1 MKWAKLFPDECQG
14 YGTGPMDDYS
24 WEYLLG
30 WEENKSSITTV
41 VVEDGVTSIGD
52 SAFFE
57 CTSLTSVTIPNNV
70 SKISVGAF
78 RGCESLTSVL
88 IPDSVTEIKMCAF
101 VDCKR
106 LMDITLPASLTS
118 IGASAFNACH
128 KLKNIMIP
136 DKVSKIGNGAFMF
149 CFDLETVTIPASVT
163 EIEED
168 AFVCCGSLKSISVS
182 PDNSAYS
189 SEDGVLFNKDKTR
202 LIRYPVGKEGDIYS
216 IPTSVTEICKEA
228 FAKCC
233 SLKNITIPNSVS
245 KIGDRAFELCDG
257 LTSITLPDG
266 ITEIGDCTFRC
277 RRLMSIAIPAGV
289 TKIEERAFSEC
300 VSLKC
305 IAVSP
310 DNPAF
315 ISVDGILFN
324 KDKTRLIMYPADK
337 EGDAYSIP
345 TSVTEIGRGAFA
357 RCRNLKVITIPD
369 SVTEIG
375 DWAFAKCKGLR
386 TITIPDGVMIGIDV
400 FLFCFGLERVYYKGR
415 VLEPVDGESIYTG
428 TPETLISYYPKGDS
442 SWEKAIKDGRW
453 QGRRAEPW
461 EPDLEG

>member
-1 MKWAKLFPDECQG
+1 MKKLATLLFAAMLAGQAWAEYFTVGDLTYTITGANTVSISGADSFGE
-14 YGTGPMDDYS
+14 GTLKIPS
-24 WEYLLG
+24 TV
-30 WEENKSSITTV
+30 EN
-41 VVEDGVTSIGD
+41 DGVTYSVTGIEAQGLAYSYFDTIIVSNSVTTIGD
-52 SAFFE
+52 QAFKW
-57 CTSLTSVTIPNNV
+57 CSQLKSVTFSSSVTTIGSKLFVSCAKMSEVNV
-70 SKISVGAF
+70 ASGNTAFSSVG
-78 RGCESLTSVL
+78 
-88 IPDSVTEIKMCAF
+88 
-101 VDCKR
+101 
-106 LMDITLPASLTS
+106 
-118 IGASAFNACH
+118 
-128 KLKNIMIP
+128 
-136 DKVSKIGNGAFMF
+136 
-149 CFDLETVTIPASVT
+149 
-163 EIEED
+163 
-168 AFVCCGSLKSISVS
+168 
-182 PDNSAYS
+182 
-189 SEDGVLFNKDKTR
+189 GVLFNKDKTR

-245 KIGDRAFELCDG
+245 KIGDRAFDRCDS

-266 ITEIGDCTFRC
+266 ITEIGEYTFRC

-324 KDKTRLIMYPADK
+324 KDRTRLIMYPADK

-345 TSVTEIGRGAFA
+345 ISVTEIGRGAFT

-386 TITIPDGVMIGIDV
+386 TITIPYGVMIGIDA
-400 FLFCFGLERVYYKGR
+400 FLHCPGLESVYYKGR
-415 VLEPVDGESIYTG
+415 VLEPVDGEGIYTG
-428 TPETLISYYPKGDS
+428 TPEILISYYPKGDS
-442 SWEKAIKDGRW
+442 CWEKAIKNGRW
-453 QGRRAEPW
+453 QGRRAKPW
-461 EPDLEG
+461 EPGPEG